1 MHVLARCV
9 LADGHNP
16 QHPKILGDRLP
27 VVITNNQHGEVI
39 LAVFAQCDGC
49 SSHRQRP
56 NQPPNDHPISCPSQ
70 ARANSD
76 CCTLD
81 KEHQTY
87 HELGRCPIAAPFSSP
102 LLCDPVAVR
111 SVSDPSLA
119 IPNPPLPPLAVSHP
133 RSIIRDPPRGPLA
146 AIGAGDRGRSPQPRH
161 SSIAPTSGKTA
172 DLGIM
177 GRLARPPSPA
187 RPPTNRLWRFWADP
201 CPSAFRG

>member
-56 NQPPNDHPISCPSQ
+56 NQPPNDYPISCPSQ

-87 HELGRCPIAAPFSSP
+87 HELGRCPIAAAFSSP
-102 LLCDPVAVR
+102 LPCDPVAVAL
-111 SVSDPSLA
+111 SQQSL
-119 IPNPPLPPLAVSHP
+119 
-133 RSIIRDPPRGPLA
+133 IRDP
-146 AIGAGDRGRSPQPRH
+146 
-161 SSIAPTSGKTA
+161 
-172 DLGIM
+172 
-177 GRLARPPSPA
+177 
-187 RPPTNRLWRFWADP
+187 
-201 CPSAFRG
+201 